1 MVGTK
6 TGTGASL
13 YMRSLFA
20 IAVLLCA
27 ATFSFAA
34 ELPKVEV
41 WKDPN
46 CGCCSKWIAHMRES
60 GFRVTAHDTANVNAV
75 RAKLGM
81 PNRYGACHT
90 ARVGDYLVE
99 GHVPASDI
107 KRLLRQQPEA
117 IGIAVP
123 GMPMGSPGMEGPYSE
138 PYQTLLVDKSGNA
151 SVFSNH

>member
-1 MVGTK
+1 
-6 TGTGASL
+6 
-13 YMRSLFA
+13 MRIVFA
-20 IAVLLCA
+20 IAALLCA
-27 ATFSFAA
+27 AAISFAN
-34 ELPKVEV
+34 ELPQIEV

-46 CGCCSKWIAHMRES
+46 CGCCSKWISHLREA
-60 GFRVTAHDTANVNAV
+60 GFRVTAHDAASVNAA

-81 PNRYGACHT
+81 PHRYGACHT

-107 KRLLRQQPEA
+107 KRLLKQQPVA

-123 GMPMGSPGMEGPYSE
+123 GMPAGSPGMEGPYSE
-138 PYQTLLVDKSGNA
+138 PYQTLLVDQSGDA